1 MKQILGDEEKL
12 SNETNSN
19 EISNQIPVPRIEK
32 PTIRIDMG
40 IKLNEIDDHVGSI
53 AGKLLPDVIDFNERI
68 ELIDLFPVE
77 LQSLREEYLKVDDIS
92 PVFDSTSDKKLSLV
106 YPTNKD
112 LTMRELDDLLTSVT
126 NKLHTVITLDL
137 KKDISQSIRRISIY
151 GSRERA
157 RQDVLDILSAITNFI
172 NEYAIAYKLSDALAE
187 FIPKYGW
194 EKDIGLT
201 YAIAEKL
208 DEVYSFDYRSRNLAE
223 EK

>member
-1 MKQILGDEEKL
+1 M
-12 SNETNSN
+12 
-19 EISNQIPVPRIEK
+19 
-32 PTIRIDMG
+32 
-40 IKLNEIDDHVGSI
+40 
-53 AGKLLPDVIDFNERI
+53 
-68 ELIDLFPVE
+68 
-77 LQSLREEYLKVDDIS
+77 DDIK
-92 PVFDSTSDKKLSLV
+92 PVFDRTPDNKLSLI
-106 YPTNKD
+106 YKTNKD

-157 RQDVLDILSAITNFI
+157 RQDVLGILSAITDFI
-172 NEYAIAYKLSDALAE
+172 NEYAIDYKLSDVLAE

-208 DEVYSFDYRSRNLAE
+208 DEVFSYEYRSRKLAE